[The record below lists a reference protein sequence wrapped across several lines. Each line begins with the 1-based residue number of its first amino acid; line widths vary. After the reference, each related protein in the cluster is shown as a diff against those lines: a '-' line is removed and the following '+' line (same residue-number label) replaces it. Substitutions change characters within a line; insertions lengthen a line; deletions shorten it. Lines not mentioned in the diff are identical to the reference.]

1 MSNENLALGLLTD
14 ANKLINKMQNESRHS
29 FTISVAMFSAVI
41 RLISKSDKDEAQ
53 QILKDLQSIEDADC
67 NLKVAKNIVI
77 DYCYKHLELLRYKA
91 DRKNLY

>member
-1 MSNENLALGLLTD
+1 
-14 ANKLINKMQNESRHS
+14 
-29 FTISVAMFSAVI
+29 MFSAVI

-53 QILKDLQSIEDADC
+53 TILKDLQSIEDADC

-77 DYCYKHLELLRYKA
+77 DYCYKHLELLRYKQ

>member
-1 MSNENLALGLLTD
+1 MSNENLALELLTN
-14 ANKLINKMQNESRHS
+14 ANKLITKMQNENRHS

-41 RLISKSDKDEAQ
+41 RLIGKSDKDEAQ
-53 QILKDLQSIEDADC
+53 DILKNLQSIEDADC

-77 DYCYKHLELLRYKA
+77 DYCYRHLELLRYRA

>member
-1 MSNENLALGLLTD
+1 MSNENLALELLTN
-14 ANKLINKMQNESRHS
+14 ANKLIDEMQNKSRHS

-53 QILKDLQSIEDADC
+53 TILKDLQSIEDADC

>member
-53 QILKDLQSIEDADC
+53 TILKDLQSIEDADC